1 MFSKILVANRGE
13 IALRIIRAC
22 KEMGVQTVAVYS
34 QPDADSPH
42 VYLADDAVCI
52 GGASAG
58 QSYMNIPA
66 IISAAEITD
75 VDAIHPGYG
84 FLSENAHFA
93 EICGSCQIKFIGPQ
107 PEAIRAMGD
116 KMAARETVRKAG
128 VPIIPGTSEAV
139 KDKDEALKIAK
150 KIKYPVIIKATAG
163 GGGRGMR
170 VCHNEVRL
178 VSALMTAQHEAEK
191 AFGNSAVY
199 IEKYLEKPRHIEFQ
213 ILADTHGHMIHLYE
227 RDCTIQRRHQKLL
240 EECPSPVLDW
250 KLRKKMGDM
259 AIKAARA
266 VNYTNAGTIEFLLD
280 TDGRF
285 YFIEMNTRV
294 QVEHGITELVTGI
307 DIVKEQIRI
316 AAGEK
321 LSIKRQD
328 KVPMRGHAIE
338 CRINAEDPEN
348 DFSPSPGLIERYNA
362 PGGPGIRIDSHAHAG
377 YKVLPYYDSMIGKL
391 MAYGRNR
398 PEAISIM
405 QRALEEF
412 IIEPIKSTIPIHRE
426 ILKNPLFR
434 RGQVYTDFVPRLL
447 DDWPNKRSEDEKS
460 KKSNEVAVP

>member
-22 KEMGVQTVAVYS
+22 KEMGVRTVAVYS
-34 QPDADSPH
+34 APDADSPH
-42 VYLADDAVCI
+42 VHLADEAVCI
-52 GGASAG
+52 GPAPSS
-58 QSYMNIPA
+58 QSYLNIPA

-93 EICGSCQIKFIGPQ
+93 EICESCQIKFIGPK
-107 PEAIRAMGD
+107 PAAMRAMGD
-116 KMAARETVRKAG
+116 KMAARETARKAG
-128 VPIIPGTSEAV
+128 VPIIPGTQEAI
-139 KDKDEALKIAK
+139 KDKEEALRIAK

-191 AFGNSAVY
+191 AFGNADVY
-199 IEKYLEKPRHIEFQ
+199 MEKYLEKPKHIEFQ
-213 ILADTHGHMIHLYE
+213 ILADHHGNMIYLYE

-240 EECPSPVLDW
+240 EEAPSPSLDW
-250 KLRKKMGDM
+250 KLRKKMGEV

-280 TDGRF
+280 EDNKF

-294 QVEHGITELVTGI
+294 QVEHGITEMITGI

-321 LSIKRQD
+321 LSVRKQD
-328 KVPMRGHAIE
+328 KVPLRGHAIE
-338 CRINAEDPEN
+338 CRINAEDPAN
-348 DFSPSPGLIERYNA
+348 NFAPSPGMIDRFYA
-362 PGGPGIRIDSHAHAG
+362 PGGPGVRLDSMAYAG
-377 YKVLPYYDSMIGKL
+377 YKVLPHYDSMIGKL
-391 MAYGRNR
+391 MVHGRNR
-398 PEAISIM
+398 GEAISIM

-412 IIEPIKSTIPIHRE
+412 VIEPIKTTIPIHKE
-426 ILKNPLFR
+426 ILKNPIFR
-434 RGQVYTDFVPRLL
+434 RGQMHTDFIQRMLG
-447 DDWPNKRSEDEKS
+447 DWPEKNPDENAV
-460 KKSNEVAVP
+460 KK

>member
-22 KEMGVQTVAVYS
+22 KEMGVRTVAVYS
-34 QPDADSPH
+34 QPDSDSPH
-42 VYLADDAVCI
+42 VHLADESVCI
-52 GGASAG
+52 GAAPAS
-58 QSYMNIPA
+58 QSYLNIPS

-93 EICGSCQIKFIGPQ
+93 EICESCQIKFIGPK
-107 PEAIRAMGD
+107 PAAIRAMGD
-116 KMAARETVRKAG
+116 KMAARETARKAG
-128 VPIIPGTSEAV
+128 VPIIPGTQEAI
-139 KDKDEALKIAK
+139 KDKEEALRIAK

-199 IEKYLEKPRHIEFQ
+199 MEKYLERPRHIEFQ
-213 ILADTHGHMIHLYE
+213 ILADNYGNIIHLYE
-227 RDCTIQRRHQKLL
+227 RDCSIQRRHQKLL
-240 EECPSPVLDW
+240 EEAPSPALDW
-250 KLRKKMGDM
+250 KLRRKMGDM
-259 AIKAARA
+259 AVKAAKA
-266 VNYTNAGTIEFLLD
+266 VDYTNAGTIEFLLD
-280 TDGRF
+280 EDEKF

-294 QVEHGITELVTGI
+294 QVEHGITELITGI

-321 LSIKRQD
+321 LSVKKQD
-328 KVPMRGHAIE
+328 KVPLRGHAIE
-338 CRINAEDPEN
+338 CRINAEDPAN
-348 DFSPSPGLIERYNA
+348 NFAPSPGRIERYNA

-377 YKVLPYYDSMIGKL
+377 YPVLPHYDSMIGKL
-391 MAYGRNR
+391 MAHGRNR
-398 PEAISIM
+398 GEAISIM

-412 IIEPIKSTIPIHRE
+412 VIEPIKTTVPIHRE

-434 RGQVYTDFVPRLL
+434 RGQIYTDFIPRLL
-447 DDWPNKRSEDEKS
+447 GDWPDKNTEIEEQKGG
-460 KKSNEVAVP
+460 V